1 MDGDAAMTLTTTIL
15 NRTVTCTVTP
25 LDDGIHVLLAGGD
38 KGHIGAVSVCDPG
51 AAPETMTCRGIKE
64 QYIAVPMVQKAIA
77 DAAGQ
82 RCCTV
87 CGIHYDNATPQQIS
101 AVMEGCDGL
110 LSQLLTQLPDLLK

>member
-1 MDGDAAMTLTTTIL
+1 MDGDADMTLTTTIL
-15 NRTVTCTVTP
+15 GRPVTCTVTP

-38 KGHIGAVSVCDPG
+38 KGHIGAVSVCDPS
-51 AAPETMTCRGIKE
+51 ADPETMTLPGHKE
-64 QYIAVPMVQKAIA
+64 QYLTAPWAKAIA

-110 LSQLLTQLPDLLK
+110 LSQLLAQLPDRFK

>member
-1 MDGDAAMTLTTTIL
+1 MDGDAVMTWQQTIL
-15 NRTVTCTVTP
+15 DRPVTCTATI

-51 AAPETMTCRGIKE
+51 ASPATMTMPGHKE
-64 QYIAVPMVQKAIA
+64 QYITAPWAKAIA

-87 CGIHYDNATPQQIS
+87 CGIHYDHATPQQIE
-101 AVMEGCDGL
+101 AVMERCDAL
-110 LSQLLTQLPDLLK
+110 LSQLLAQLPNLLA